1 MHTREMHL
9 KMAEC
14 LKEAKQHLSRVY
26 SHEYE
31 TGKEIYVCT
40 AVSRT
45 RKSRKTKVAL
55 HDWINQQLAGY
66 TVISSWAR
74 MNGANLKTIS
84 DYQEYRHAWV
94 DHMIKVLE
102 S

>member
-1 MHTREMHL
+1 MHTREMHS

-26 SHEYE
+26 SYKYE
-31 TGKEIYVCT
+31 TGKEMYVCL

-45 RKSRKTKVAL
+45 TKSLKTKAAL
-55 HDWINQQLAGY
+55 HDWINQQLDGY
-66 TVISSWAR
+66 TFITEWACV
-74 MNGANLKTIS
+74 NGANLRTLS